1 MEKQRDSS
9 LDLISGL
16 LIIHMISGHIFGNF
30 SHLDT
35 QFYRIE
41 QFLLFFFMPWF
52 FFKGGMFFRYN
63 PDYKVFARKSF
74 RRLIIPFL
82 FWGII
87 SIPFFLGYVA
97 TGEHS
102 GVLGWYLAP
111 IKSLLMVGT
120 FESNGLLWFLLSL
133 FIARIVYNYCFGN
146 KVLTRILVVASVAVP
161 FGFYCANFTSLSIIS
176 HTLLGFFFFHCGY
189 QLREKQYLAKVFTI
203 CVGFYLAIAAFS
215 PTFVKMISNSLEF
228 GDCYLV
234 HFLYALVAI
243 IVCNNMFRYFT
254 TPAMQKISH
263 TIHTQMIT
271 TILESIGRNSMN
283 YLVTH
288 WILLLI
294 IKTILVNFLGIDNNW
309 TIFWVMTIAC
319 ILILPLL
326 SRLLNRPR
334 FDAVMGRNR
343 SRT

>member
-9 LDLISGL
+9 LDLIGGL

-63 PDYKVFARKSF
+63 PDYKVFVRKSC

-87 SIPFFLGYVA
+87 GIPFFFVYVA
-97 TGEHS
+97 TSEHS

-111 IKSLLMVGT
+111 IKSLPMAGA
-120 FESNGLLWFLLSL
+120 FEGNGPLWFLLSL

-146 KVLTRILVVASVAVP
+146 KVLTRILVVASVGVP
-161 FGFYCANFTSLSIIS
+161 FAFYCADFTSLPIVS
-176 HTLLGFFFFHCGY
+176 HTFLGFFFFHCGY
-189 QLREKQYLAKVFTI
+189 QLREKQYLAKVFITSI
-203 CVGFYLAIAAFS
+203 GFYLAIAAFS
-215 PTFVKMISNSLEF
+215 PTYVKMVSNELEF

-243 IVCNNMFRYFT
+243 IGCNNMFKHFT
-254 TPAMQKISH
+254 PPYTKIPQ
-263 TIHTQMIT
+263 TIRTQRIT
-271 TILESIGRNSMN
+271 AIFESIGRNSMN

-294 IKTILVNFLGIDNNW
+294 IKTVMLNCLGIDNSW
-309 TIFWVMTIAC
+309 TKFGVMTIAC

-334 FDAVMGRNR
+334 FDTVMGRNR
-343 SRT
+343 SHT